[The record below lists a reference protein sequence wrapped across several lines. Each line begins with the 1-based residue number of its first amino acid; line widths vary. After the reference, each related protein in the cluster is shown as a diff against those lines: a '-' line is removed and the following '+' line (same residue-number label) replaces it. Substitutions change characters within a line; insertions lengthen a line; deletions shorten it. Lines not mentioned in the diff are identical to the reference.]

1 MEAGTI
7 MAKYIF
13 WCLYCTWAVNQN
25 TKPAKKTGFAK
36 NFWSLYC
43 TWVLNKNTLFAKI
56 FFGLY
61 CMPVYTSYLSL
72 RVKYELD
79 M

>member
-13 WCLYCTWAVNQN
+13 WSLYCQWAVNQN

-43 TWVLNKNTLFAKI
+43 TWVLNKNALFAKI

-61 CMPVYTSYLSL
+61 CMHV
-72 RVKYELD
+72 
-79 M
+79 